1 MVSHQVVQAQAKAL
15 SATQLFFY
23 GDGITY
29 SRNIMLFNT
38 ILEAIGN
45 TPLVRIN
52 RLTKPGGVEVYGK
65 IEASNPGGSVKERIA
80 LSMIEAGEVDGQL
93 TKDKIILEGTSGNTG
108 IGLAM
113 VCAAKGYR
121 CLLVMPESASIERRK
136 IMQAYGAEILLTP
149 AARSTDGAIE
159 KSYALAREYPE
170 RYFLTD
176 QYNNEANW
184 KAHYNN
190 TAPEIWDQ
198 TGGQVTHIVATLGTS
213 GTVMGLCAWYKE
225 HQPHVRIVAVEPHL
239 GHKIQ
244 GLKNMKESYRPGIF
258 DKNTPHAV
266 IGIDDENAFSMAR
279 KLASHEGILVGMSS
293 GAAMSAALDYARKL
307 EQGLVVVL
315 LPDGGER
322 YLSTP
327 LFTREEKSADRKS
340 ELRFFNT
347 MSKKKEVF
355 SPQKE
360 GEATVYSCGPTAY
373 EPADLLDCRRFV
385 VTDLITRYLQVKGLQ
400 VRSYMNFTD
409 LDDNTIR
416 GAEQAGEP
424 LGQFTKRYITEFM
437 EDIDT
442 LGVERASGYPKASEH
457 VDDMIDMAREL
468 VQKGFAYEKHGS
480 IYFDISKFDR
490 YGRLSGVDLSK
501 IQVGKTV
508 DLDDYEKDN
517 PRDFTL
523 LKRST
528 LAELKKGIFFES
540 EWGNVRPSWH
550 VECSAMATRHLGA
563 TLDIHTSS
571 RNLMFPHHENEI
583 AIAEALSGKSLARYW
598 LHSELLLVEGK
609 KMSRET
615 GNVVTLKDLLLQGF
629 TGREVRFMMLTV
641 HYRKPINFSL
651 RRLKNVRTALRRL
664 DEFTCKLNCLPP
676 GKPHPQMAAFVS
688 AMEEQFYEAM
698 DDDLNVSKA
707 MGAIYKFIK
716 KTNPIIQVN
725 HLDRDQKN
733 YIIESLQKLN
743 EVLQIFRLQGCPLG
757 PEIDALIKL
766 REKAREGKNWQA
778 ADAAREELERQGIVV
793 IDTESGP
800 VWKRLRE
807 TE

>member
-1 MVSHQVVQAQAKAL
+1 
-15 SATQLFFY
+15 
-23 GDGITY
+23 
-29 SRNIMLFNT
+29 MLFDT
-38 ILEAIGN
+38 ILDVIGN

-52 RLTKPGGVEVYGK
+52 RLVKPGSLQVYGK
-65 IEASNPGGSVKERIA
+65 IESMNPGGSVKERIS
-80 LSMIEAGEVDGQL
+80 LSMIEAGEASGEL
-93 TKDKIILEGTSGNTG
+93 TKNKIVLEATSGNTG

-121 CLLVMPESASIERRK
+121 CVLVMPESASIERRK

-149 AARSTDGAIE
+149 ANRSTDGAIE
-159 KSYALAREYPE
+159 KSYGMAREFPE

-176 QYNNEANW
+176 QFNNEANW
-184 KAHYNN
+184 RAHYDY
-190 TAPEIWDQ
+190 TGPEIWQQ
-198 TGGQVTHIVATLGTS
+198 TNGKVTHIVATLGTS
-213 GTVMGLCAWYKE
+213 GTVMGLCAWFKE
-225 HQPHVRIVAVEPHL
+225 NQPHVHIIAVEPHL

-244 GLKNMKESYRPGIF
+244 GLKNMKESYKPGIF
-258 DKNTPHAV
+258 NKKVPDEV
-266 IGIDDENAFSMAR
+266 VRIDDDDAFNMAR
-279 KLASHEGILVGMSS
+279 KLASHEGLLVGMSS
-293 GAAMSAALDYARKL
+293 GAAMSAALDYAKNL
-307 EQGLVVVL
+307 EEGLMVVI

-327 LFTREEKSADRKS
+327 LFTRKEKTDNKKS
-340 ELRFFNT
+340 VLRFYNT
-347 MSKKKEVF
+347 LTKKKEIF
-355 SPQKE
+355 MPQKE
-360 GEATVYSCGPTAY
+360 GEVTLYSCGPTAH
-373 EPADLLDCRRFV
+373 EPADLLHCRRFV
-385 VTDLITRYLQVKGLQ
+385 VTDLITRYMEVKDLT
-400 VRSYMNFTD
+400 VTSYMNFTD
-409 LDDNTIR
+409 LDDNTIQ

-424 LGQFTKRYITEFM
+424 LKDFTEQYIQGFM
-437 EDIDT
+437 DDIET
-442 LGVERASGYPKASEH
+442 LGVKHAGGYPRASEH
-457 VDDMIDMAREL
+457 VEDMIEMSREL
-468 VQKGFAYEKHGS
+468 MRKGYAYEKHGS

-528 LAELKKGIFFES
+528 LAELKKGVFFES

-583 AIAEALSGKSLARYW
+583 AIAEALTGKPLSKFW
-598 LHSELLLVEGK
+598 LHSELLLVDGR
-609 KMSRET
+609 KMSKET
-615 GNVVTLKDLLLQGF
+615 GNRVTLKDLLLQGF
-629 TGREVRFMMLTV
+629 TGREVRFMLLTV
-641 HYRKPINFSL
+641 HYRKPINFSM

-676 GKPHPQMAAFVS
+676 GRPHPEVTAFVS
-688 AMEEQFYEAM
+688 AMEEQFFQAM

-707 MGAIYKFIK
+707 MAAIYKFIK
-716 KTNPIIQVN
+716 KVNPVLQVN

-733 YIIESLQKLN
+733 YILESLRKMDK
-743 EVLQIFRLQGCPLG
+743 VLQIFRLQGCPLG
-757 PEIDALIKL
+757 PEVDALIKC
-766 REKAREGKNWQA
+766 REKARQQKDWQA
-778 ADAAREELERQGIVV
+778 ADAAREELERQGITV

-800 VWKRLRE
+800 VWKRVKE

>member
-1 MVSHQVVQAQAKAL
+1 
-15 SATQLFFY
+15 
-23 GDGITY
+23 
-29 SRNIMLFNT
+29 MLYKT
-38 ILEAIGN
+38 ILDVIGN

-52 RLTKPGGVEVYGK
+52 RLVQPGGIEVYGK
-65 IEASNPGGSVKERIA
+65 VESINPGGSVKERIS
-80 LSMIEAGEVDGQL
+80 LSMIEAGEASGEL
-93 TKDKIILEGTSGNTG
+93 TKDKTVLEATSGNTG

-121 CLLVMPESASIERRK
+121 CVLVMPESASIERRK

-149 AARSTDGAIE
+149 AKRSTDGAIE
-159 KSYALAREYPE
+159 KTYAMAREFPG

-176 QYNNEANW
+176 QFNNDANW
-184 KAHYNN
+184 KAHYTQ
-190 TAPEIWDQ
+190 TAPEIWRQ
-198 TGGQVTHIVATLGTS
+198 TDGRVTHIVATLGTS
-213 GTVMGLCAWYKE
+213 GTVMGLSTWFKE
-225 HQPHVRIVAVEPHL
+225 HQPHVHVIAVEPHL

-244 GLKNMKESYRPGIF
+244 GLKNMKESYKPGIF
-258 DKNTPHAV
+258 NKKAPGEVVHV
-266 IGIDDENAFSMAR
+266 DDDDAFNMAR
-279 KLASHEGILVGMSS
+279 SLASHEGLLVGMSS

-307 EQGLVVVL
+307 NEGLMVVI

-327 LFTREEKSADRKS
+327 LFTKEEKGEHKKPA
-340 ELRFFNT
+340 LRFFNT
-347 MSKKKEVF
+347 ISKKKEIFV
-355 SPQKE
+355 PQKE
-360 GEATVYSCGPTAY
+360 DEVTIYSCGPTAH
-373 EPADLLDCRRFV
+373 EPADLLHCRRFV
-385 VTDLITRYLQVKGLQ
+385 VTDLVTRYMETRGLTVK
-400 VRSYMNFTD
+400 SFMNFTD
-409 LDDNTIR
+409 LDDNTIQ

-424 LGQFTKRYITEFM
+424 LGDFTENYIQGFLA
-437 EDIDT
+437 DIET
-442 LGVERASGYPKASEH
+442 LGVKHATGYPRASEH
-457 VDDMIDMAREL
+457 VEDMLEMARDL
-468 VQKGFAYEKHGS
+468 VNKGYAYEKHGS
-480 IYFDISKFDR
+480 IYFDISKFDG

-583 AIAEALSGKSLARYW
+583 AIAEALTGKPLSRFW
-598 LHSELLLVEGK
+598 LHSEMLLVDGK
-609 KMSRET
+609 KMSPET
-615 GNVVTLKDLLLQGF
+615 GNVVNLRDLLDKGF
-629 TGREVRFMMLTV
+629 TGREVRFMLLTV

-664 DEFTCKLNCLPP
+664 DEFTCKLNCLPS
-676 GKPHPQMAAFVS
+676 GRPHPEVAAFVS
-688 AMEEQFYEAM
+688 AMEEQFFRAM

-707 MGAIYKFIK
+707 MAAIYRFIK
-716 KTNPIIQVN
+716 KLNPILQIN
-725 HLDRDQKN
+725 HLDHDQKN
-733 YIIESLQKLN
+733 YILDSLRKMDK
-743 EVLQIFRLQGCPLG
+743 VLQIFRLQGCPLG
-757 PEIDALIKL
+757 PEVDALIKL
-766 REKAREGKNWQA
+766 REKARLEKDWQA
-778 ADAAREELERQGIVV
+778 ADNAREELENLGITV

-800 VWKRLRE
+800 VWKRVKE